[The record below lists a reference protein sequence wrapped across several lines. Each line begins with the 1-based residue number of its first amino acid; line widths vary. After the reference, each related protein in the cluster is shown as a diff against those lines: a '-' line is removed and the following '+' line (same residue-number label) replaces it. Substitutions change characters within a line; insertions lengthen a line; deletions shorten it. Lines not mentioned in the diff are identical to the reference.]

1 MYDLII
7 IGGGPAGL
15 TAAIYSLRKRLE
27 VLLVSKNLGGKTN
40 YRLQLPDVEHHLVI
54 NGEEIVNRF
63 VSEIEYLD
71 FARVTDE
78 VEKIEAIAQRAA
90 AKPSAG
96 GYRVHTSG
104 GKARETKTLIVA
116 TGTEPQFLNVPGERD
131 YLMRG
136 LCFSAMSYAPLF
148 IDRATI
154 VVGDTNLALMAAM
167 ELALIAKQVVLV
179 APTKGELDTPLGKR
193 LQATANVLIL
203 EGYQPQA
210 VRGDLYAR
218 SLVVAKEGD
227 RRELFADAIFV
238 ELGLKPNSEIVAD
251 LVELEADGRIKVDF
265 HHRTSAPG
273 IFAAGDVT
281 NGYAEQ
287 VLIAIGE
294 GAKAALAAYEYLLV
308 QQN

>member
-15 TAAIYSLRKRLE
+15 TAAIYALRKRLE

-40 YRLQLPDVEHHLVI
+40 YRLQLPDVEHHLII

-63 VSEIEYLD
+63 VSEIQYLD

-78 VEKIEAIAQRAA
+78 V
-90 AKPSAG
+90 AKVEEIAG
-96 GYRVHTSG
+96 GYRVETSG
-104 GKARETKTLIVA
+104 GKAYTTKTIVVA

-179 APTKGELDTPLGKR
+179 APTRGELDTPLGKR
-193 LQATANVLIL
+193 LQATANVLVL

-218 SLVVAKEGD
+218 SLVVAKEGY
-227 RRELFADAIFV
+227 RRELFADGIFV
-238 ELGLKPNSEIVAD
+238 ELLLKPNSEIVAD
-251 LVELEADGRIKVDF
+251 LVERETDGRIKVDF
-265 HHRTSAPG
+265 QNRTSARG

-294 GAKAALAAYEYLLV
+294 GAKAALAAYEYLLLHKTDTMRH
-308 QQN
+308 

>member
-15 TAAIYSLRKRLE
+15 TAAIYAIRKRLE

-40 YRLQLPDVEHHLVI
+40 YRLQLPDVEHHLII

-63 VSEIEYLD
+63 LSEIQYLD

-78 VEKIEAIAQRAA
+78 VEKVEAI
-90 AKPSAG
+90 KG
-96 GYRVHTSG
+96 GYRVDTSG
-104 GKARETKTLIVA
+104 GQRHETKTLIVA

-148 IDRATI
+148 IERTTI

-167 ELALIAKQVVLV
+167 ELALIASQVVLV
-179 APTKGELDTPLGKR
+179 APTRGELDTPLGKR
-193 LQATANVLIL
+193 LQVTDNVLIL

-210 VRGDLYAR
+210 VQGDLYAR
-218 SLVVAKEGD
+218 SLVVAKEGNT
-227 RRELFADAIFV
+227 RELFADGIFV
-238 ELGLKPNSEIVAD
+238 ELGLKPNSKIVAD
-251 LVELEADGRIKVDF
+251 LVKLEADGRIKVDF

-294 GAKAALAAYEYLLV
+294 GAKAALAAYEYLLK

>member
-1 MYDLII
+1 
-7 IGGGPAGL
+7 
-15 TAAIYSLRKRLE
+15 
-27 VLLVSKNLGGKTN
+27 VSKNLGGKTN

-63 VSEIEYLD
+63 VSEIQYLD

-78 VEKIEAIAQRAA
+78 VEKIEAIA
-90 AKPSAG
+90 G
-96 GYRVHTSG
+96 GYRVNTSN
-104 GKARETKTLIVA
+104 GKAHATKTLIVA

-154 VVGDTNLALMAAM
+154 VVGDTNLALMATM
-167 ELALIAKQVVLV
+167 ELALIAKQVILV
-179 APTKGELDTPLGKR
+179 APTRGELDTPLGKR

-203 EGYQPQA
+203 KGYQPQA

-227 RRELFADAIFV
+227 RRKLFADGIFV
-238 ELGLKPNSEIVAD
+238 ELGLKPNSQIVAD
-251 LVELEADGRIKVDF
+251 LVEREADGRIKVDF
-265 HHRTSAPG
+265 QNRTSAPG

-281 NGYAEQ
+281 NSYAEQ

-308 QQN
+308 Q

>member
-1 MYDLII
+1 MI

-15 TAAIYSLRKRLE
+15 TAAIYAIRKRLE

-40 YRLQLPDVEHHLVI
+40 YRLQLPDVEHHLII
-54 NGEEIVNRF
+54 NGSEIVDRF

-78 VEKIEAIAQRAA
+78 VEKVEALE
-90 AKPSAG
+90 G

-104 GKARETKTLIVA
+104 GQRHETKTLIVA
-116 TGTEPQFLNVPGERD
+116 TGTEPQFLNIPGEQD

-136 LCFSAMSYAPLF
+136 LCFSAISYAPLF
-148 IDRATI
+148 IERRTI

-167 ELALIAKQVVLV
+167 ELALIASLVVLV
-179 APTKGELDTPLGKR
+179 APTRGELDTLLGKR
-193 LQATANVLIL
+193 LQATDNLLIL

-218 SLVVAKEGD
+218 SLVVASGGD
-227 RRELFADAIFV
+227 TRELFADGIFV
-238 ELGLKPNSEIVAD
+238 EVGRLPNSKIVAD
-251 LVELEADGRIKVDF
+251 LVKLEADGRIKVDF
-265 HHRTSAPG
+265 RGRTSAPG
-273 IFAAGDVT
+273 LFAAGDVT

-287 VLIAIGE
+287 VLIALGD
-294 GAKAALAAYEYLLV
+294 GAKAALAAYEYLLK
-308 QQN
+308 QHN

>member
-15 TAAIYSLRKRLE
+15 TAAIYALRKRLE
-27 VLLVSKNLGGKTN
+27 VLLLSKNLGGKTN

-63 VSEIEYLD
+63 ISEIQYLD

-78 VEKIEAIAQRAA
+78 VEKIEAH
-90 AKPSAG
+90 AG
-96 GYRVHTSG
+96 GYQVDTSG
-104 GKARETKTLIVA
+104 GKAHATKTLIVA

-179 APTKGELDTPLGKR
+179 APTRGELDTLLGKR

-227 RRELFADAIFV
+227 RRELFADGIFV
-238 ELGLKPNSEIVAD
+238 ELGLKPNSKIVAD
-251 LVELEADGRIKVDF
+251 LVERESDGRIKVDF
-265 HHRTSAPG
+265 QNRTSASG

-281 NGYAEQ
+281 NSYAEQ

-308 QQN
+308 Q

>member
-15 TAAIYSLRKRLE
+15 TAAIYALRKRLE

-63 VSEIEYLD
+63 VSEIQYLD
-71 FARVTDE
+71 FACVTDE
-78 VEKIEAIAQRAA
+78 VEKIEAIA
-90 AKPSAG
+90 G
-96 GYRVHTSG
+96 GYRVDTSG
-104 GKARETKTLIVA
+104 GKAHETKTLIVS

-167 ELALIAKQVVLV
+167 ELALIAKQVILV
-179 APTKGELDTPLGKR
+179 APTRGELDTPLGKR

-218 SLVVAKEGD
+218 SLVVAKDGD
-227 RRELFADAIFV
+227 RRELFADGIFV
-238 ELGLKPNSEIVAD
+238 ELGLKPNSKIVAD
-251 LVELEADGRIKVDF
+251 LVEREADGRIKVDF
-265 HHRTSAPG
+265 QNRTSASG

-281 NGYAEQ
+281 NSYAEQ

-308 QQN
+308 Q